1 VKNTH
6 LNLNFHLYKNRQK
19 HTKHYH
25 LYLQLLVSFSISAPK
40 KGKPN
45 RKVGYLKMVV
55 MEVNKEVQKS
65 VEKTAS
71 VLSDG
76 YKGYSKLKEVT
87 AKHQVVVE
95 PDKINLKSFSLGI

>member
-1 VKNTH
+1 
-6 LNLNFHLYKNRQK
+6 
-19 HTKHYH
+19 
-25 LYLQLLVSFSISAPK
+25 
-40 KGKPN
+40 
-45 RKVGYLKMVV
+45 MVV

-76 YKGYSKLKEVT
+76 YKGYSKLKEVI